1 MSLTST
7 VMAGL
12 ALMISPVNAELIT
25 IPPENVTASSE
36 IGGAFNRQDDFLVDE
51 SGLTAGQH
59 VAAVQPNMWLSTG
72 TAFGGDDPDPFVIF
86 DLGAVYTINS
96 FQVWNYNES
105 PPNLTARGVN
115 SVTVE
120 YGTTA
125 GLGSTVPGITNFAQA
140 DGLDTYTGENFSD
153 FTPFSARYIK
163 FDINSNHGGDNNFY
177 GLSEV
182 RFDGVSSSGQ
192 GTSRELTI
200 TPADDGYDLNWA
212 SQTGMLYNVRS
223 SPDLVGDVSTWTLVE
238 GDITATEGGNT
249 YRVTPAETKF
259 FYAVEGYR
267 IGDQIDLVESFD
279 DVVDWIWIR
288 NGGAAFGSQSL
299 TAVADPDGD
308 RDGTVVKFDYDNSG
322 PDGSDFAFELDGG
335 PIDLSQYDE
344 MVLWKKCAVGNT
356 LETKLYLH
364 INDTNN
370 DESARVEIR
379 NNDPRLSTQS
389 EEPGVWLQWTID
401 LHTDLDFS
409 KSEGRALSLTDLTNF
424 SSFFLGC
431 WSSGGGT
438 GTIYFDDLQLIKR
451 R

>member
-1 MSLTST
+1 
-7 VMAGL
+7 MAGL
-12 ALMISPVNAELIT
+12 ALIISSANAELIT

-36 IGGAFNRQDDFLVDE
+36 IGGGFNRQDDFLVNE
-51 SGLTAGQH
+51 SGLIAGQH
-59 VAAVQPNMWLSTG
+59 IAAVEPNMWLSTG

-96 FQVWNYNES
+96 FHVWNYNEA

-125 GLGSTVPGITNFAQA
+125 GLGSTVPGITNFTQA
-140 DGLDTYTGENFSD
+140 DGLNTYGGESFSG
-153 FTPFSARYIK
+153 FPPFSARYIK

-182 RFDGVSSSGQ
+182 QFDGVPGSGS

-212 SQTGMLYNVRS
+212 SQTGILYNVRS

-238 GDITATEGGNT
+238 GDIAATEGGNT

-259 FYAVEGYR
+259 FYAVEGYW

-288 NGGAAFGSQSL
+288 NGGAAFGSQSYS
-299 TAVADPDGD
+299 AVADPDGD

-344 MVLWKKCAVGNT
+344 MVLWKKCAVENS

-389 EEPGVWLQWTID
+389 EEPGVWLKWTID

-409 KSEGRALSLTDLTNF
+409 KSEGRASSLNDLTDF